1 MSSASATDF
10 IIGANANRKL
20 TQNISVLAGAGY
32 RGSTVNSDAA
42 IITGG
47 MTYNRFV
54 FGLSYDINVSDL
66 SRNARNKSAWEIS
79 LIYTTPSRSSN
90 KITLPCDRY

>member
-1 MSSASATDF
+1 M
-10 IIGANANRKL
+10 
-20 TQNISVLAGAGY
+20 AGAGY

-42 IITGG
+42 IITAG
-47 MTYNRFV
+47 MTYNRFI

-66 SRNARNKSAWEIS
+66 SQNARNKSAWEIS